1 MQEDKMLYLLYVTA
15 PSNTQSIQSVEFGQ
29 SIEMDLYKEE
39 NKERRNRRVEEKTYG
54 YMLWPA
60 VIFARTGQQNKSSL
74 DIWNLFSTIFI
85 KKLWKHKINADF
97 FLQILYDS
105 VYVDEKWRKNLP
117 YKKNARIL
125 RE

>member
-74 DIWNLFSTIFI
+74 DIWNLFTTIFI
-85 KKLWKHKINADF
+85 KK
-97 FLQILYDS
+97 Q
-105 VYVDEKWRKNLP
+105 
-117 YKKNARIL
+117 
-125 RE
+125 